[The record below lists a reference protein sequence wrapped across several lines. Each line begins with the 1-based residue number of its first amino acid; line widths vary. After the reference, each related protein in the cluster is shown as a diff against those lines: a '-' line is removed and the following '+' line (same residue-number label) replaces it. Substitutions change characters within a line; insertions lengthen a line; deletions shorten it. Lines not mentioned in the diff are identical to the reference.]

1 MLRSSRTV
9 KYAAMRCSRFIPN
22 CTQTHSSTRQ
32 PVRGSGFTIVEL
44 TIVISVTSIL
54 AVVFLG
60 VVTNYFVTITRNNE
74 LADMTINSQNLLR
87 TTVENIRFGNG
98 VETTNTI
105 TDPNAPSGGWNTSN
119 ASFVIVIPVP
129 AVDNSKNYIIN
140 PGTGS
145 PYMNELVYYKNGTS
159 LYERILAN
167 PSATGN
173 SLHTSC
179 PASAASSSC
188 RADPLL
194 ATYVSSMNFT
204 LYDQN
209 AATTTDPTLARSVS
223 IALTMQRN
231 APISPLY
238 LTTNIRVTLRNRF

>member
-1 MLRSSRTV
+1 MSGN
-9 KYAAMRCSRFIPN
+9 KKAARE
-22 CTQTHSSTRQ
+22 H
-32 PVRGSGFTIVEL
+32 GFTIVEL
-44 TIVISVTSIL
+44 TIVISVTSII

-60 VVTNYFVTITRNNE
+60 VITNYFVTITRNNE

-105 TDPNAPSGGWNTSN
+105 SDPNAPSGGWNTSN

-129 AVDNSKNYIIN
+129 AVDNSKNYIVD

-145 PYMNELVYYKNGTS
+145 PYMNELVYYKNGSS

-167 PSATGN
+167 PNAAGN

-179 PASAASSSC
+179 PASLATGSC

-209 AATTTDPTLARSVS
+209 AAQTADPTRARSVN

-231 APISPLY
+231 APISPLS
-238 LTTNIRVTLRNRF
+238 LSTNIRVTLRNRF